1 MMIYLNDDA
10 SSVSSISFSVTSE
23 CSVVRKLFLI
33 LAELANQV
41 NRFLRALNSSYPF
54 RALYVIRNSQEK
66 MSMDRFID
74 LRSDTVT
81 QPTADMRRAMFA
93 AAVGDDVFAE
103 DPAINALQEKAARL
117 LDKEDAV
124 FVASGTM
131 ANQLSIKAH
140 TQPGDEVIIEA
151 GAHAMNFEGGA
162 GAVLSGVQFFGVP
175 GSRGIIDAAQ
185 VEAAIRVDDVHFP
198 VSRLIVIE
206 NTHNRGGGSV
216 FPLGKI
222 QQIRELATRRGLRMH
237 MDGARLWNA
246 CVATGISP
254 AAYAAPF
261 DSVSV
266 CLSKGLGCPVGSL
279 VLGSKDF
286 IKRVRR
292 FRKMVGGGWRQAGF
306 LAAAGIYALDHH
318 IDRLQEDHRKALKL
332 AQGLAKIKNV
342 VINPAEVETNILFFD
357 VSRVERTAQEVAAA
371 AKAKGVLLHPTA
383 KTRIRCV
390 THLDVSFE
398 DIDRALGVVEA
409 VMKE

>member
-1 MMIYLNDDA
+1 
-10 SSVSSISFSVTSE
+10 
-23 CSVVRKLFLI
+23 
-33 LAELANQV
+33 
-41 NRFLRALNSSYPF
+41 
-54 RALYVIRNSQEK
+54 
-66 MSMDRFID
+66 MDRFID

-103 DPAINALQEKAARL
+103 DPTVNALQEKAARL
-117 LDKEDAV
+117 LDKEAAL

-140 TQPGDEVIIEA
+140 TQPGDEVIIEG

-246 CVATGISP
+246 CVATGTSP

-332 AQGLAKIKNV
+332 AQGLAEIKNV

-383 KTRIRCV
+383 KTCIRCV

-398 DIDRALGVVEA
+398 DIDHALGAVEA
-409 VMKE
+409 VMKG

>member
-1 MMIYLNDDA
+1 
-10 SSVSSISFSVTSE
+10 
-23 CSVVRKLFLI
+23 
-33 LAELANQV
+33 
-41 NRFLRALNSSYPF
+41 
-54 RALYVIRNSQEK
+54 
-66 MSMDRFID
+66 MDRFID
-74 LRSDTVT
+74 LRSDTIT

-93 AAVGDDVFAE
+93 ATVGDDVFAE
-103 DPAINALQEKAARL
+103 DPTINALQEKAARL
-117 LDKEDAV
+117 LGKEAAI

-246 CVATGISP
+246 CVATGTSP

-332 AQGLAKIKNV
+332 AQGLAEIKNV

-398 DIDRALGVVEA
+398 DIDHALGAIEA
-409 VMKE
+409 VMKG